1 MWFLV
6 IATCLSTPRI
16 TTKAS
21 SSTHKLEKNKELVLR
36 YFSLFNEHSIDK
48 MGELISPKHRFYF
61 PHNPPLDW
69 TGHRQLL
76 SLVYYKAFPDMRL
89 NIEEITAGGSNIIV
103 RMTIT
108 GTHKGVF
115 QGRPPTGKKL
125 SIGALAI
132 LDIDEDNGKIAEEW
146 IVLNLIELMHKLGAE
161 T

>member
-1 MWFLV
+1 
-6 IATCLSTPRI
+6 
-16 TTKAS
+16 
-21 SSTHKLEKNKELVLR
+21 
-36 YFSLFNEHSIDK
+36 
-48 MGELISPKHRFYF
+48 
-61 PHNPPLDW
+61 
-69 TGHRQLL
+69 
-76 SLVYYKAFPDMRL
+76 MRL